1 MLKGSASRIRL
12 PVTVDILGRIHQALM
27 DSSHPEKGVIWAIAC
42 SAFFGFFRLGELLLT
57 SSTSYDPA
65 TCLSWGDV
73 AVDDRSNPTM
83 VQFHLK
89 KLKCDQFGKGAD
101 VIVGRTYVSICP
113 VTAILNFIAGRT
125 DRPGTFFLL
134 SSGAPATKGWFTRHI
149 RELLGAMGLPQDQY
163 AGHSFRIGAATT
175 AAMKGVEDSTI
186 QALGRWHSATFLLY
200 VRSPKERLAS
210 LSRVMAAPTPSRTA
224 ATLSAVA

>member
-42 SAFFGFFRLGELLLT
+42 SAFFGFFHLGELLLT

-113 VTAILNFIAGRT
+113 VTAGRT

-186 QALGRWHSATFLLY
+186 QTLGRWHSATFLLY
-200 VRSPKERLAS
+200 VWSPKERLAS